1 MNKRLYLIPAFV
13 SLGLHGILFL
23 NSDRHNNAVNGT
35 GCPLPRTTIIECL
48 PFELEPETPPKPE
61 DLGYEENP
69 SPARL
74 GVQLP
79 GLEDFFRDT
88 GAMDFVMETN
98 HLRPSANTETGVV
111 AIGVQG
117 DPRGLADGIS
127 DAVGGLPKVVSIT
140 DLDNTPR
147 TRYQPAPAYPSR
159 AKMDGLTGSVEV
171 SFVVNEFGEVRNV
184 RVIASSD
191 PVFVE
196 ETIKA
201 VSRWRF
207 EPGRKEGRPVAFRM
221 RQPLSFNLDERTL

>member
-23 NSDRHNNAVNGT
+23 NSERHNNANQGNGGHVLRT
-35 GCPLPRTTIIECL
+35 ISTECP
-48 PFELEPETPPKPE
+48 PFEVEPENPAKPE

-79 GLEDFFRDT
+79 GLEEFFRDT
-88 GAMDFVMETN
+88 GAMDFIMETN
-98 HLRPSANTETGVV
+98 HLRPSANPETGVV
-111 AIGVQG
+111 IIGVQG

-127 DAVGGLPKVVSIT
+127 DAIGGLPKVVSIT

-147 TRYQPAPAYPSR
+147 TRYQPAPTYPTR
-159 AKMDGLTGSVEV
+159 AKMDGLTGTVEV

-184 RVIASSD
+184 RVLTSSD

-196 ETIKA
+196 ETLKA
-201 VSRWRF
+201 VARWRF

-221 RQPLSFNLDERTL
+221 RQPLSFNLDERSL